1 MKKIFL
7 VLYLT
12 FVLIPGYSQDIDK
25 TLNAG
30 SFIRIAEGSNQW
42 EPIKFNGNDQRG
54 KIELGIYYFPGLSLR
69 GAGRYLGSEI
79 LFSDKSSW
87 VDEGDLPEDVIF
99 DSRLDYGDKITPI
112 ITKPRPDIPFSLNI
126 GYTHDGTRIGISWD
140 RISASDKQSG
150 KVPGL
155 YEIDEETSQEFG
167 YGYVSFWDMGID
179 LHESRNFP
187 ASWFEGTRDLDE
199 NEDDDYT
206 GTYDPEKGSS
216 EWSTSHE
223 TSLNSLRMT
232 ITHPLISNE
241 RLKLSLSGG
250 LQYGRW
256 RDNLMQQLNMTA
268 HYNLT
273 DIWTEKVRD
282 ELTGDS
288 IDIEL
293 HLKYIFNNDITL
305 KTNSS
310 ASFNSIGLLA
320 GIEADWNVLP
330 SLFFNVKASAATLS
344 GDASYTGRVIDIDD
358 IFIED
363 IFTGYDQA
371 GNMLFTDPLVAY
383 DYLSGNFDL
392 PEYSGSVASLN
403 YRLNIGARYEITS
416 DFFLR
421 AGYSYSLWKNL
432 PMSPR
437 WTYSDQFTEPYNA
450 FALEKSWEKKI
461 NSDISSS
468 GFYLGI
474 ILVF

>member
-1 MKKIFL
+1 MKIIFL
-7 VLYLT
+7 VLSLT
-12 FVLIPGYSQDIDK
+12 FVLIPGYSQTVEK
-25 TLNAG
+25 TLNDD
-30 SFIRIAEGSNQW
+30 SFIPGTEGSGQP
-42 EPIKFNGNDQRG
+42 ESITFNGNDSRG
-54 KIELGIYYFPGLSLR
+54 KIDLRINYLPGLSLS
-69 GAGRYLGSEI
+69 GAGRNLGSEI
-79 LFSDKSSW
+79 LFFDKSSW
-87 VDEGDLPEDVIF
+87 VDEGDLTDDVIF
-99 DSRLDYGDKITPI
+99 DYRMDYGDKITPI
-112 ITKPRPDIPFSLNI
+112 ITKPRPEFPFSLNI
-126 GYTHDGTRIGISWD
+126 GYTHDITRIGISWD

-155 YEIDEETSQEFG
+155 YEIYEATSEEFG
-167 YGYVSFWDMGID
+167 YGYVSFWNMGID

-187 ASWFEGTRDLDE
+187 ASWFEGSRDLDE
-199 NEDDDYT
+199 NEDADYT
-206 GTYDPEKGSS
+206 GNYDPEKGST

-223 TSLNSLRMT
+223 TSLNSFRLT
-232 ITHPLISNE
+232 IQHPLITNE
-241 RLKLSLSGG
+241 KLNLSLSGG

-256 RDNLMQQLNMTA
+256 RDNLMQLLNMTA
-268 HYNLT
+268 HNNLT
-273 DIWTEKVRD
+273 DIWTERVRD

-288 IDIEL
+288 ITIEL

-310 ASFNSIGLLA
+310 ASFNSIGLVA

-330 SLFFNVKASAATLS
+330 SLFFNLKASAATLS
-344 GDASYTGRVIDIDD
+344 GDASYNGKVIDIDD

-383 DYLSGNFDL
+383 EYLSGNFDL
-392 PEYSGSVASLN
+392 PEYSSSVTSVN

-421 AGYSYSLWKNL
+421 AGYSYSSWKKL
-432 PMSPR
+432 PMSPQ
-437 WTYSDQFTEPYNA
+437 WTYSDQFTKPYNA
-450 FALEKSWEKKI
+450 FALEKSWSTII
-461 NSDISSS
+461 NSGISSS

>member
-1 MKKIFL
+1 MKIISL
-7 VLYLT
+7 VLSVA
-12 FVLIPGYSQDIDK
+12 FVLMPGYSQTIEK
-25 TLNAG
+25 ILNDG
-30 SFIRIAEGSNQW
+30 SFIQGTEESDQP
-42 EPIKFNGNDQRG
+42 ESLFSSGNDSRG
-54 KIELGIYYFPGLSLR
+54 KIDLRIYYLPGLSLS
-69 GAGRYLGSEI
+69 GAGRNLGSEI
-79 LFSDKSSW
+79 LVFDKSSW
-87 VDEGDLPEDVIF
+87 VGESDLPDDVIF
-99 DSRLDYGDKITPI
+99 DSRMDYGDKITPI
-112 ITKPRPDIPFSLNI
+112 ITKPKPEIPFSLNI
-126 GYTHDGTRIGISWD
+126 GYTHDGTRISISWD

-167 YGYVSFWDMGID
+167 YGYVSFWNMGID
-179 LHESRNFP
+179 LHESRNYP

-199 NEDDDYT
+199 NEDGDYT
-206 GTYDPEKGSS
+206 GSFDPEKGST

-223 TSLNSLRMT
+223 TSLNSLRLT
-232 ITHPLISNE
+232 INHPLIIKE

-256 RDNLMQQLNMTA
+256 RDNLMQLLNMTG
-268 HYNLT
+268 HDNLT
-273 DIWTEKVRD
+273 DIWTENAWD

-288 IDIEL
+288 IKIEL
-293 HLKYIFNNDITL
+293 HLKYIFNNEITL

-330 SLFFNVKASAATLS
+330 SLFFNLKASAATLS
-344 GDASYTGRVIDIDD
+344 GEASYTGRVIDVDD

-371 GNMLFTDPLVAY
+371 GNMLFTDPLMAY
-383 DYLSGNFDL
+383 EYLSGNFDL
-392 PEYSGSVASLN
+392 PEYSGSVSSIN

-432 PMSPR
+432 PMSPH
-437 WTYSDQFTEPYNA
+437 WTYSDQYTIPYNA
-450 FALEKSWEKKI
+450 FALEKSWETSI